1 MRNMTLKLKTTLLL
15 CLLLTGVGGL
25 TMSCGVPEAPVA
37 SKQLHFDGTEPP
49 FDERLT
55 PAGQELFLK
64 RMGEYLERKQ
74 KLALRK
80 ETLLRAGWPKESDTV
95 EMGPSEF
102 ARPGVVMAQEAARD
116 EELPDVDPLLISEVR
131 AELTETLGRE
141 PTQDEIDRRIAAD
154 DAETAAVNDALE
166 RQKGELAR
174 YYKQG
179 LFAQAYELEDR
190 IIDSVIPDA
199 NRARSDEAISRYT
212 DAEKRI
218 LNLRLHITTLNREAE
233 EGEGVGL

>member
-37 SKQLHFDGTEPP
+37 SKQLRATAPSRP
-49 FDERLT
+49 DERLT

-116 EELPDVDPLLISEVR
+116 EELPDVDPLLISEVQAEPDRNAEPR
-131 AELTETLGRE
+131 AHAGR
-141 PTQDEIDRRIAAD
+141 DRSPHRG
-154 DAETAAVNDALE
+154 
-166 RQKGELAR
+166 R
-174 YYKQG
+174 
-179 LFAQAYELEDR
+179 
-190 IIDSVIPDA
+190 
-199 NRARSDEAISRYT
+199 
-212 DAEKRI
+212 
-218 LNLRLHITTLNREAE
+218 
-233 EGEGVGL
+233 